1 MAYASM
7 HHLATYNPQLRRSL
21 PRLDSSHDLQA
32 SKIFTVQPTFRSVPI
47 KTESH
52 PGAEASVGREGDQ
65 GTLLKLSSS
74 TSRLQVQL
82 FRDNPIRHRFSAS
95 NIQKAG
101 FHLGALPFSQGFLCH
116 HAKDSV
122 SFRTM

>member
-21 PRLDSSHDLQA
+21 P
-32 SKIFTVQPTFRSVPI
+32 
-47 KTESH
+47 H
-52 PGAEASVGREGDQ
+52 PGLLPLGPQTPSPFSRRSNRRRLKQKASRREVASVGREGDQ
-65 GTLLKLSSS
+65 DSLLKLSSS